1 MNHFKYSLKEPALSL
16 IINGTKKIEGR
27 LCKNTFKNINSG
39 DIITFYNKDSKVDV
53 IVTKVAKFNIGTELR
68 MVACKSLRKSYNNNI
83 KNFDKI
89 SIMKPSIKEL
99 KKETLKV
106 IKNIGP
112 TK

>member
-53 IVTKVAKFNIGTELR
+53 IVTKVVKFN
-68 MVACKSLRKSYNNNI
+68 
-83 KNFDKI
+83 NFGSMLI
-89 SIMKPSIKEL
+89 N
-99 KKETLKV
+99 TV
-106 IKNIGP
+106 IKNTTP
-112 TK
+112 LATSFTKAINIYNNIYSKEDIKKYGVLAIYLKKIY